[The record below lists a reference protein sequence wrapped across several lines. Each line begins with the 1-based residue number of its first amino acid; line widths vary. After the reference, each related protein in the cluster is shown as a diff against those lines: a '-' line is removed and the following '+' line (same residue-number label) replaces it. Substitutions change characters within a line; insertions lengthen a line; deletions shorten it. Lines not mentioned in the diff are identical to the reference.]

1 MFSPLVLTVHLLP
14 LDLFF
19 IGNPQTER
27 LNIFGIFFLCS
38 QPYKK
43 SDGNSNRKIQGNETV
58 VQGYTLVHIFIPSI
72 QRNYFTEDVIKE
84 RKQKRS

>member
-1 MFSPLVLTVHLLP
+1 M
-14 LDLFF
+14 
-19 IGNPQTER
+19 ER

-84 RKQKRS
+84 RKKAGKVMIVFNRTLGVHKKLDP